1 MIKLEKE
8 FTNISTQIKR
18 EIEEFDLQ
26 RVRDFKTIVIKYI
39 EDQMAHQNQVNI
51 FLFEFLFF
59 YLLKCLF
66 S

>member
-59 YLLKCLF
+59 LF
-66 S
+66 T

>member
-8 FTNISTQIKR
+8 FTNISTQIKQ

-39 EDQMAHQNQVNI
+39 EDQMAHQNQVTSFKQFFKH
-51 FLFEFLFF
+51 FLF
-59 YLLKCLF
+59 
-66 S
+66 